1 MNIEKLK
8 EIIDEVNNGNWE
20 DYSQYFNNDISLFI
34 KIITRYELLDEL
46 DPMSDDLGEHQ
57 NEILYEL
64 ININPDKWYNFI
76 CEKLINSDLTY
87 IDNQWCL
94 YLTDIT
100 DLSDLFYS
108 SSRRDYSARDA
119 AKAVLSEDS
128 WDPYWDTTDDVYRDV
143 VEVLNDENLKL
154 LYDRMFSELNGQ
166 TVSAETELL
175 VDLDTEGSE
184 EVVVT
189 SENFK
194 QMFEDEETLEYL
206 IKKECEEVKSDLF
219 SIHNSSYNNAYESE
233 LYNDVWGELKQ
244 FFEGGPM
251 WGDKPHPYNK
261 DKKIYYLNLK
271 INDIRADISQ
281 WLSETRTSKYN
292 SDTLEYIGS
301 YMGMLK
307 EGMDQGIW
315 EYLDFRIPD
324 YPDSSDVDKNI
335 NEMFGDYF

>member
-1 MNIEKLK
+1 MNVEKLK

-20 DYSQYFNNDISLFI
+20 EYSQYFNDDISLFI
-34 KIITRYELLDEL
+34 KIITRYNLLDEL
-46 DPMSDDLGEHQ
+46 NPLSDSLGDYQ

-64 ININPDKWYNFI
+64 VNINPDKWYNFI
-76 CEKLINSDLTY
+76 CEKLINNDLTY
-87 IDNQWCL
+87 FNNDWHL

-119 AKAVLSEDS
+119 AKAILGEDS

-154 LYDRMFSELNGQ
+154 LYDRMFTELNGKS
-166 TVSAETELL
+166 VSAETELL

-189 SENFK
+189 SDNFN
-194 QMFEDEETLEYL
+194 QMFTDEETLEYL
-206 IKKECEEVKSDLF
+206 IKQECEDVKSELY
-219 SIHNSSYNNAYESE
+219 SIHNGSYNNAYESE
-233 LYNDVWGELKQ
+233 LYSSVWNELTT
-244 FFEGGPM
+244 FFSGRPE
-251 WGDKPHPYNK
+251 WGNKPNPYQK

-271 INDIRADISQ
+271 INDIRADIDK
-281 WLSETRTSKYN
+281 WLSETKTSRY
-292 SDTLEYIGS
+292 STDSLEYIGS

-324 YPDSSDVDKNI
+324 YPDSSYVDKNI